1 MFPPDPFDTGLD
13 HVLVMAMVILFWG
26 YVIGLLLRLLGRKRP
41 AMALLA
47 PIAVGYAVRLLAMA
61 AVTATGIGQGLRGG
75 DEITFVTI
83 AHQIASSSFGSTAW
97 LPFGKHGLYE
107 IVFALQLRFGKFAI
121 TPMRVTDIGIDMI
134 GVALIAVAVYD
145 LAGARAARL
154 TGWLLAFEPSS
165 LFFSQVLHKEPFM
178 MLATGLVVFGGT
190 KTWNRLNLGGIMI
203 MGAGGALAVA
213 TRPYA
218 GWFLIAAAV
227 FLTMHAALRN
237 LDQKGKSI
245 PMLLA
250 VVGVA
255 VVAVPVVLQKT
266 TPQSLKVLQGSQTA
280 NAQAA
285 GTAGNNLALEQ
296 VNFSTRTAIITN
308 LPRRIG
314 DLLFRPWPW
323 QIGDAS
329 QRLGVIGTLV
339 AYAAMALLVLYG
351 WRWRRQA
358 FGLAAPL
365 IYPLFFLLIAYSLS
379 VGNAGT
385 GFRYRSQLVVLMLA
399 TVVVLRERW
408 LARARAPVQV
418 RWSSPGPVPRP
429 ARTRAGVGA
438 TVSASALG
446 RDFRGSGQSA

>member
-26 YVIGLLLRLLGRKRP
+26 YVIWLVLRLLGRKRP
-41 AMALLA
+41 AMALLG
-47 PIAVGYAVRLLAMA
+47 PTGVGYAIRLLAMA

-75 DEITFVTI
+75 DEIEFVSV
-83 AHQIASSSFGSTAW
+83 AHQIASASLGSPAW

-107 IVFALQLRFGKFAI
+107 IVFALQLRFGEFTVTA
-121 TPMRVTDIGIDMI
+121 MRVTDIGIDML

-203 MGAGGALAVA
+203 MGAGGAVAVA

-237 LDQKGKSI
+237 LEQTGKSI

-250 VVGVA
+250 VVGVI
-255 VVAVPVVLQKT
+255 VVAVPVVLHKT
-266 TPQSLKVLQGSQTA
+266 TTQSLKALQGSQTA

-314 DLLFRPWPW
+314 DLLLRPWPW

-351 WRWRRQA
+351 WRWRRHA

-408 LARARAPVQV
+408 LARATAPVRV
-418 RWSSPGPVPRP
+418 RWSSPELMPRP
-429 ARTRAGVGA
+429 ARTRSGVGA

-446 RDFRGSGQSA
+446 GDFRGSGQRA